1 VEVRSGKKRRIS
13 LLAKTRERRSADSL
27 HWETRF
33 VKILAAAVVLMTLA
47 FPALAA
53 RDVLMVVL
61 EDAAHE
67 QSIRHQPSADCMAF
81 LSAFMKHEREGVPTF
96 LTFKTPPPVTGK
108 VLAVYC
114 IRPNGDVVCSKSIGQ
129 IPCQQ
134 AEF

>member
-1 VEVRSGKKRRIS
+1 MTSRAGAMLEGP
-13 LLAKTRERRSADSL
+13 T
-27 HWETRF
+27 
-33 VKILAAAVVLMTLA
+33 AAVALMTLA

-53 RDVLMVVL
+53 SDMLMVVL

-67 QSIRHQPSADCMAF
+67 KSIHHQQSADCMAF

-96 LTFKTPPPVTGK
+96 LTFKAPPPATGK

-114 IRPNGDVVCSKSIGQ
+114 IRPNGDVVCSKNTGQ
-129 IPCQQ
+129 VPCHQ